1 MRIATQIILVL
12 QTMQG
17 TVFSVI
23 TPLKQ
28 TLNDIVTNNQELR
41 KWGSFSFM
49 RNTPMYN
56 AAQLIV
62 TVVVAVL
69 GSNGLWAWI
78 QSRSTAKSARDRM
91 ILGLGHAEIFRVA
104 EKYIHRNG
112 ITMTELDDLEKYLYK
127 PYSDMGG
134 NGTAAAIVQ
143 KCKELPIISEQEAER
158 RDNLESKD

>member
-1 MRIATQIILVL
+1 
-12 QTMQG
+12 
-17 TVFSVI
+17 
-23 TPLKQ
+23 
-28 TLNDIVTNNQELR
+28 
-41 KWGSFSFM
+41 
-49 RNTPMYN
+49 MYN
-56 AAQLIV
+56 AAQLII

-112 ITMTELDDLEKYLYK
+112 ITMTELDDLEKYLFK

-158 RDNLESKD
+158 RDNIESKD

>member
-1 MRIATQIILVL
+1 
-12 QTMQG
+12 
-17 TVFSVI
+17 
-23 TPLKQ
+23 
-28 TLNDIVTNNQELR
+28 
-41 KWGSFSFM
+41 
-49 RNTPMYN
+49 MYN
-56 AAQLIV
+56 AAQLII

-112 ITMTELDDLEKYLYK
+112 ITLSELDDLEKYLYK
-127 PYSDMGG
+127 PYADMGG
-134 NGTAAAIVQ
+134 NGTAAAIVA

-158 RDNLESKD
+158 RDTHED

>member
-1 MRIATQIILVL
+1 
-12 QTMQG
+12 
-17 TVFSVI
+17 
-23 TPLKQ
+23 
-28 TLNDIVTNNQELR
+28 
-41 KWGSFSFM
+41 
-49 RNTPMYN
+49 MYN
-56 AAQLIV
+56 AAQLII

-112 ITMTELDDLEKYLYK
+112 ITMTELDDLEKYLFK

>member
-1 MRIATQIILVL
+1 
-12 QTMQG
+12 
-17 TVFSVI
+17 
-23 TPLKQ
+23 
-28 TLNDIVTNNQELR
+28 
-41 KWGSFSFM
+41 
-49 RNTPMYN
+49 MYN
-56 AAQLIV
+56 TAQLII
-62 TVVVAVL
+62 TVLVAVL
-69 GSNGLWAWI
+69 GSNGLWAFI
-78 QSRSTAKSARDRM
+78 QSRSTHKSARDRM